1 MPVPK
6 SGSKNPV
13 LGFVK
18 CPTPNC
24 SEVAT
29 VHQPKGNRKHLRYF
43 ICPEC
48 GTNQQ
53 TGQVI
58 QKYIRANMRDTIA
71 EAETVEGR
79 AEQGSEAEAVTIE
92 TEKKT
97 EIETAAEAVE
107 TAANKAKSQTAETAE
122 TVKSTVEAEPAKPIS
137 IKWGIV
143 GFFSL
148 LGLAFGV
155 TRS

>member
-24 SEVAT
+24 CEVAT

-58 QKYIRANMRDTIA
+58 QKYIRANMRDTMA
-71 EAETVEGR
+71 EVETVETTT
-79 AEQGSEAEAVTIE
+79 EQGSEAEAVTVKPEKE
-92 TEKKT
+92 TET
-97 EIETAAEAVE
+97 ETAKPTVE
-107 TAANKAKSQTAETAE
+107 TAANKAKSQTAE

-148 LGLAFGV
+148 LGIAFGV

>member
-24 SEVAT
+24 GEVAT

-53 TGQVI
+53 TGKVI
-58 QKYIRANMRDTIA
+58 QGYIRENMRDTMP
-71 EAETVEGR
+71 EAETVE
-79 AEQGSEAEAVTIE
+79 ATTEQGSEAEAVTVKPEKE
-92 TEKKT
+92 TEIST
-97 EIETAAEAVE
+97 LAEAVE
-107 TAANKAKSQTAETAE
+107 TAANKAKSQYAAAIE
-122 TVKSTVEAEPAKPIS
+122 STVEAEPAKPIS

-148 LGLAFGV
+148 LGIAFGV